1 MVRKTFLI
9 LSFCI
14 LVVSQV
20 VAQTYITTLGVR
32 LGNNTDFRMAGISFQ
47 QLVLNKL
54 TLEGILQSDFQKNT
68 TLHLLAESHQNLI
81 SKRLNFYVGAGLS
94 GGIEEFSQ
102 KALSTP
108 QNKTLGADLIAGL
121 EVTLLHWNISLDY
134 KPNFNIYGRESWYQ
148 GQVAISAR
156 AVLISDAGLRKH
168 KREKAKEQRVKE
180 REKAKEKREK
190 EREKI
195 SDQKKKEQEKT
206 QNKPV
211 EKGNE
216 KSNFEEKLKELL
228 K

>member
-1 MVRKTFLI
+1 MIRKTLLI
-9 LSFCI
+9 LSFFALTI
-14 LVVSQV
+14 SPM

-94 GGIEEFSQ
+94 GGFEEFSQ

-134 KPNFNIYGRESWYQ
+134 KPNFNIYGRESWCQ

-156 AVLISDAGLRKH
+156 AVVISDAGLRKH
-168 KREKAKEQRVKE
+168 KREKAKEQRVKG
-180 REKAKEKREK
+180 REKAKEQREK
-190 EREKI
+190 DQAKANQ
-195 SDQKKKEQEKT
+195 QKKKEQDKA
-206 QNKPV
+206 QNKPI
-211 EKGNE
+211 EKGKE
-216 KSNFEEKLKELL
+216 KSNLEEKLKELI

>member
-1 MVRKTFLI
+1 MVRKTYVI

-20 VAQTYITTLGVR
+20 VGQTYVTTLGVR
-32 LGNNTDFRMAGISFQ
+32 LVNNTDFRMAGLSFQ

-68 TLHLLAESHQNLI
+68 TLHLLAESHQNII

-102 KALSTP
+102 KTLPTT
-108 QNKTLGADLIAGL
+108 QNKTFGADLIAGL
-121 EVTLLHWNISLDY
+121 EVTLLHWNIAVDY

-195 SDQKKKEQEKT
+195 NDQKKKEQEKT
-206 QNKPV
+206 QKKAV
-211 EKGNE
+211 EKGE
-216 KSNFEEKLKELL
+216 PKSNFEEKLKELL